1 MRLKKRDFFPK
12 PWRDW
17 NTKPKRLFVSQGET
31 FFTTQGFN
39 LEVMLIEQVVVVN
52 KAVNEFAG
60 SDQKMEYTFQ

>member
-1 MRLKKRDFFPK
+1 MRLKKRDFFRK
-12 PWRDW
+12 PWRNL
-17 NTKPKRLFVSQGET
+17 NTKPKRLFVSQDET